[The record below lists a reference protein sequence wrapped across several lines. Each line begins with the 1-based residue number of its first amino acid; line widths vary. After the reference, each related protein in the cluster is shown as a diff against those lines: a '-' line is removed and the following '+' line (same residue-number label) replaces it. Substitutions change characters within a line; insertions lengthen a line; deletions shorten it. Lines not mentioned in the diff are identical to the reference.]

1 MTLLQQ
7 ALEAL
12 QSAQGAKLSD
22 GTYLDKDCKI
32 TMAITAL
39 REAIAQG
46 AVVQQWQTMDSAPK
60 DGTSVLVNVGI
71 GISIGE
77 YLKGFHSW
85 NDGAW
90 WIEGGQTTGVPTHWQ
105 PLPAAPKEQA

>member
-1 MTLLQQ
+1 MNLLQQ
-7 ALEAL
+7 VLDVLERGEVL
-12 QSAQGAKLSD
+12 
-22 GTYLDKDCKI
+22 CEV
-32 TMAITAL
+32 TAANML

-77 YLKGFHSW
+77 YLKGFHPW

>member
-1 MTLLQQ
+1 MTILQQ

-12 QSAQGAKLSD
+12 EYHTAQ
-22 GTYLDKDCKI
+22 TRPI
-32 TMAITAL
+32 ERTNEAITAL

-46 AVVQQWQTMDSAPK
+46 AVVQQWQTMDSSPK

-77 YLKGFHSW
+77 YLKGFHPW
-85 NDGAW
+85 NGGAW

-105 PLPAAPKEQA
+105 PLPTAPKEQA

>member
-7 ALEAL
+7 ALDAL
-12 QSAQGAKLSD
+12 ESRC
-22 GTYLDKDCKI
+22 GTNADERETLI
-32 TMAITAL
+32 PAL
-39 REAIAQG
+39 CEAIAQG

-77 YLKGFHSW
+77 YLKGFHPW

-105 PLPAAPKEQA
+105 PLPPAPKEGL